1 MNSCFQK
8 HTSKISRKFILL
20 LLLSTS
26 FQLGSNAQAKL
37 ITIDNGGEA
46 TKTSSDAPIKMD
58 SEAAKEKEAAEQELK
73 EKSNKVK
80 SNGSDTKSL
89 MPFYLPFPVI
99 CTNGLNAE
107 FSKFNNN
114 SFQYAL
120 AKCNGYV
127 AVNYDDIKNKEKQSK
142 SKSLADQ
149 NKLISKQAKA
159 LIDLERQE
167 SIESLYQLQLF
178 IQNKVELD
186 NATYIPLPIPN
197 KEQLEKVQRG
207 SYSDAC
213 SLYVS
218 TLLTIVEFYP
228 FVKDKYTQLG
238 IEIPSGKSD
247 INPVE
252 LVSQLNSKIQINT
265 KQ

>member
-1 MNSCFQK
+1 M
-8 HTSKISRKFILL
+8 
-20 LLLSTS
+20 
-26 FQLGSNAQAKL
+26 
-37 ITIDNGGEA
+37 
-46 TKTSSDAPIKMD
+46 
-58 SEAAKEKEAAEQELK
+58 
-73 EKSNKVK
+73 
-80 SNGSDTKSL
+80 
-89 MPFYLPFPVI
+89 
-99 CTNGLNAE
+99 
-107 FSKFNNN
+107 
-114 SFQYAL
+114 
-120 AKCNGYV
+120 
-127 AVNYDDIKNKEKQSK
+127 NYDDIKNKENQPM

-197 KEQLEKVQRG
+197 KELAEKDKRG

-213 SLYVS
+213 TIYVR